1 MTGVQPG
8 YVIAERHLMLEI
20 SLFGALAAG
29 LLSFFTPCI
38 LPMVPFYLSYM
49 GGLSMAELRGDGEI
63 APGAQRRL
71 LTSSVFFALGVTS
84 VFMLLGMGATALGRA
99 FGDYIEPL
107 SYVAAAIL
115 LVFGLHFLGVI
126 RVPLLY
132 REARMESKAEASTVM
147 GAYLMGLAFGF
158 GWTPCV
164 GPALAAILMI
174 ASGMGD
180 IWRGALLLFVYGAGM
195 TAPFIVAAFFARPFL
210 AFVQKHRTAFAW
222 VEKGMGVMLIV
233 FAILIVTGGVNLIA
247 DAMIRWFPV
256 FTSIG

>member
-1 MTGVQPG
+1 
-8 YVIAERHLMLEI
+8 MLEI

-63 APGAQRRL
+63 APGAQKRL
-71 LTSSVFFALGVTS
+71 IVSALFFALGVTTI
-84 VFMLLGMGATALGRA
+84 FMLLGMGATALGQM
-99 FGDYIEPL
+99 FGQYLDTL
-107 SYVAAAIL
+107 AYVAAAIL
-115 LVFGLHFLGVI
+115 VVFGLHFLGVI

-132 REARMESKAEASTVM
+132 REARMESSAEASTIL

-164 GPALAAILMI
+164 GPALASILMI

-195 TAPFIVAAFFARPFL
+195 TAPFIVAAFFAKPFL
-210 AFVQKHRTAFAW
+210 SWVQRHRTAFAW
-222 VEKGMGVMLIV
+222 VEKGMGAMLIV
-233 FAILIVTGGVNLIA
+233 FAILIATGGVNLIA
-247 DAMIRWFPV
+247 DAMIRWLPGFASV
-256 FTSIG
+256 G

>member
-1 MTGVQPG
+1 
-8 YVIAERHLMLEI
+8 MLEVSI
-20 SLFGALAAG
+20 YGAAFAG

-49 GGLSMAELRGDGEI
+49 GGLSMSELRGDGEI

-71 LTSSVFFALGVTS
+71 LISAVMFAAGVTTI
-84 VFMLLGMGATALGRA
+84 FMLLGMGATALGQVL
-99 FGDYIEPL
+99 GQYLDTL
-107 SYVAAAIL
+107 SYVAAVIL

-126 RVPLLY
+126 KVPLLY
-132 REARMESKAEASTVM
+132 REARMESSAEATTVL

-164 GPALAAILMI
+164 GPALASILMI

-180 IWRGALLLFVYGAGM
+180 IWRGAVLLFFYGAGM
-195 TAPFIVAAFFARPFL
+195 TAPFIVAALFAKPFL
-210 AFVQKHRTAFAW
+210 AWVQRHRAAFAW

-233 FAILIVTGGVNLIA
+233 FAILIATGGVTLIA
-247 DAMIRWFPV
+247 DAMIRWIPGFV
-256 FTSIG
+256 NVG